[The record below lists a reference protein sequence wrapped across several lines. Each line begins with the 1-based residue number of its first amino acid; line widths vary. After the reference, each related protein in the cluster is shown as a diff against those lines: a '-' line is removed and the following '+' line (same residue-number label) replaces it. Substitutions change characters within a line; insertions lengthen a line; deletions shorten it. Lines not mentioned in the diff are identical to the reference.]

1 MDRPTTAIER
11 DPQRIDEA
19 LAWYQNGTLS
29 DDDRRWVESCL
40 EADPKLRTRLAFDE
54 DTAAGFDALLATVP
68 ADIGWAKL
76 QQRIRADSASAT
88 RPDTTARAAGASSR
102 SPASRDDS
110 GSWASRL
117 FDWFAGLMTPQLGAA
132 LAALVV
138 IQTVGVGYLIGT
150 RERPVEYRTLGDA
163 RPITVIRVLFD
174 ESVTERRLREGLT
187 SQQATIVDG
196 PNALGEYWIATR
208 GDPVQVAKSLQ
219 AAGLV
224 ASFVIDQRV
233 MSR

>member
-54 DTAAGFDALLATVP
+54 QTAAGFDALLATVP

-88 RPDTTARAAGASSR
+88 RPDKTARAVGRTSR

-117 FDWFAGLMTPQLGAA
+117 FDWLR
-132 LAALVV
+132 LVD
-138 IQTVGVGYLIGT
+138 
-150 RERPVEYRTLGDA
+150 DA
-163 RPITVIRVLFD
+163 QSWVPLWPP
-174 ESVTERRLREGLT
+174 S
-187 SQQATIVDG
+187 S
-196 PNALGEYWIATR
+196 
-208 GDPVQVAKSLQ
+208 
-219 AAGLV
+219 
-224 ASFVIDQRV
+224 
-233 MSR
+233 